1 MSALKKK
8 ERNGFSIELH
18 HSNTINN
25 YTVYFEVKGK
35 IVFCYINDFYID
47 EIFRGKA
54 VCNSLDDFSKQ
65 EGMTISFHNAIE
77 KRSKYY
83 DKLIRAITNDFLS
96 MKYDSY
102 KITDKLRKFVSKV
115 YY

>member
-1 MSALKKK
+1 
-8 ERNGFSIELH
+8 
-18 HSNTINN
+18 
-25 YTVYFEVKGK
+25 
-35 IVFCYINDFYID
+35 
-47 EIFRGKA
+47 
-54 VCNSLDDFSKQ
+54 
-65 EGMTISFHNAIE
+65 MTISFHNAIE

>member
-1 MSALKKK
+1 MKLKV
-8 ERNGFSIELH
+8 RSF
-18 HSNTINN
+18 
-25 YTVYFEVKGK
+25 
-35 IVFCYINDFYID
+35 FCYINDFYID
-47 EIFRGKA
+47 EIFRGNA

-65 EGMTISFHNAIE
+65 DSMTISFHNAIE